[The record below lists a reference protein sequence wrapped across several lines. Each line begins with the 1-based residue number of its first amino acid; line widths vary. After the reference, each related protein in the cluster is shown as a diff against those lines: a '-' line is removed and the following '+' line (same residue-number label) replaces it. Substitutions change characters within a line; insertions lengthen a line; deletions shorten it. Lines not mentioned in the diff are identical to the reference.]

1 MTNSE
6 KPDTDKPTADS
17 AVELDETVLDTAQ
30 GGTSIKHAST
40 VMHKKAPAIS
50 GGAGIIRDGV
60 AFVAPGD
67 VAG

>member
-1 MTNSE
+1 
-6 KPDTDKPTADS
+6 
-17 AVELDETVLDTAQ
+17 
-30 GGTSIKHAST
+30 
-40 VMHKKAPAIS
+40 MHKKAPAIS